1 MLIPVIGLL
10 TLVGIVLALFW
21 WSYRTARK
29 LWKRGDTKWGR
40 LVYNYRVRGF
50 GASTARCRSLLALRT

>member
-40 LVYNYRVRGF
+40 LVYNYGVRGF